1 MVLCDCVWAG
11 DLCVTMCSM
20 DTERRILGALEN
32 SHVAFED
39 QKLFSRLQ

>member
-1 MVLCDCVWAG
+1 MLRDCVWAG
-11 DLCVTMCSM
+11 DLCVTMCST